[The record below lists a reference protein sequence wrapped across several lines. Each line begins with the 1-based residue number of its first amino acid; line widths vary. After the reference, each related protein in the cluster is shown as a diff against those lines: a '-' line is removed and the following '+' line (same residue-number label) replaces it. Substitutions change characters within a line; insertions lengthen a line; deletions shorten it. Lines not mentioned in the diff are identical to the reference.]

1 MKLNTLTIH
10 EAHEGL
16 KRGDFA
22 ATDLTRACFETIH
35 EKEKE
40 LNAFI
45 TLTEDAAFEAAE
57 KVDKKLRSDKKIN
70 LLEGI
75 PFGVKDNI
83 LVQGVKATAGSK
95 ILSTYV
101 ATYNAT
107 VVDKL
112 KKQGAIILGKT
123 NMDEFAMGS
132 SGETSFFGPTKNPV
146 DIDRVPGGS
155 SSGSTVAVAANET
168 IFAIGS
174 DTGGSVRQ
182 PASFCGVVGFKPTY
196 GRVSRH
202 GLMAMASSF
211 DQVGMLTKDVLDA
224 AHVFEAIAGQDKMDS
239 TTVKKKTAIVKN
251 IKSDLRGLRVGVPKE
266 YFIKGMDED
275 VEKLVRQTIE
285 KIKSAGA
292 TIVDISLPRAKYAL
306 AIYYILMPAEV
317 SANLA
322 RFDGVRY
329 GHRAEAGNLLE
340 MYMKTRREGFGDE
353 VRRRIMLG
361 TYVLSSG
368 YCDAYYKKGQQ
379 VRRLIKEDFDR
390 AFEKVDCVISPT
402 APTTAFRLGEKFGD
416 PLTMYLAD
424 VFTISANV
432 AGLPAISIP
441 AGTVNGLPVGV
452 QFMARHFDEQTL
464 FNAAAGAEALLQ

>member
-1 MKLNTLTIH
+1 
-10 EAHEGL
+10 
-16 KRGDFA
+16 
-22 ATDLTRACFETIH
+22 
-35 EKEKE
+35 
-40 LNAFI
+40 
-45 TLTEDAAFEAAE
+45 
-57 KVDKKLRSDKKIN
+57 
-70 LLEGI
+70 
-75 PFGVKDNI
+75 
-83 LVQGVKATAGSK
+83 
-95 ILSTYV
+95 
-101 ATYNAT
+101 
-107 VVDKL
+107 
-112 KKQGAIILGKT
+112 
-123 NMDEFAMGS
+123 MGS
-132 SGETSFFGPTKNPV
+132 SGETSFYGPTKNPV

>member
-1 MKLNTLTIH
+1 MRLNTLTIH

-16 KRGDFA
+16 QRGDFT
-22 ATDLTRACFETIH
+22 ATDLTRACYETIH
-35 EKEKE
+35 AREKE

-57 KVDKKLRSDKKIN
+57 KADKKLQSKKKIN
-70 LLEGI
+70 ILEGI
-75 PFGVKDNI
+75 PLGVKDNI
-83 LVQGVKATAGSK
+83 LVQGVKATSGSK

-112 KKQGAIILGKT
+112 KKQGAVILGKT

-132 SGETSFFGPTKNPV
+132 SGETSFYGPTKNPV
-146 DIDRVPGGS
+146 DPTRVPGGS
-155 SSGSTVAVAANET
+155 SSGSTVAVAADE
-168 IFAIGS
+168 AIYALGS

-211 DQVGMLTKDVLDA
+211 DQIGTLTKDVRDA

-239 TTVKKKTAIVKN
+239 TTAKKTANMVKN
-251 IKSDLRGLRVGVPKE
+251 IKTDMRGFRIGVPKE
-266 YFIKGMDED
+266 YFIKGMDEK
-275 VEKLVRQTIE
+275 VEKLVRQAIE
-285 KIKSAGA
+285 KIKSVGA
-292 TIVDISLPRAKYAL
+292 KIVDISLPRAKYAL
-306 AIYYILMPAEV
+306 AAYYILMPAEV

-329 GHRAEAGNLLE
+329 GHRAMAGNLLE

-353 VRRRIMLG
+353 VRRRVMLG

-368 YCDAYYKKGQQ
+368 YYDAYYKKGQQ

-390 AFEKVDCVISPT
+390 AFEKVDCIISPT
-402 APTTAFRLGEKFGD
+402 APTTAFHLGEKFGD

-441 AGTVNGLPVGV
+441 AGTVNGLPAGV
-452 QFMARHFDEQTL
+452 QFMARQFDEQTL
-464 FNAAAGAEALLQ
+464 FNAAAGAEAILQ